1 MIENPVRDRKERRH
15 LETRKEILQAAWD
28 LARAE
33 GVGGI
38 SMREI
43 AARVGMRQPSLYTYF
58 PSKHAIYDA
67 MFAQGWQAWVDRLN
81 RLELPAD
88 VQGALSLSLAAFVDF
103 GLEDPVRF
111 QLMCERPIPGFWPS
125 PVAYAP
131 AIEALESLGAIL
143 ARYGIAASEAL
154 DVATALTTGLVSV
167 QIANDPGGDRWSRLV
182 NQVVDMFLGY
192 FQDTR
197 HKGRS

>member
-1 MIENPVRDRKERRH
+1 VRRH
-15 LETRKEILQAAWD
+15 VATRAEIVHAAWD

-43 AARVGMRQPSLYTYF
+43 AARIGMRQPSLYTYF

-67 MFAQGWQAWVDRLN
+67 MFAQGWQAWLDRLK

-88 VQGALSLSLAAFVDF
+88 VRGGLRLSLAAFIEF
-103 GLEDPVRF
+103 GLEDPARF
-111 QLMCERPIPGFWPS
+111 QLMCERPIPGFTPS
-125 PVAYAP
+125 PAAYVP
-131 AIEALESLGAIL
+131 AVEALESLGTVL

-167 QIANDPGGDRWSRLV
+167 QIANDPGGDRWARLV
-182 NQVVDMFLGY
+182 NPVIDMFLGH
-192 FQDTR
+192 FQNT
-197 HKGRS
+197 HHGGQS